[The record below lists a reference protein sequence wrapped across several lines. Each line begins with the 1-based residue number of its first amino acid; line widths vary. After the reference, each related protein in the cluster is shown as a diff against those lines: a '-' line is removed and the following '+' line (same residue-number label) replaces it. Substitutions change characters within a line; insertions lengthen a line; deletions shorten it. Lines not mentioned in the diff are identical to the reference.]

1 MVKKKTED
9 VLAAMAREQQQET
22 EHKIR
27 ARKIDNAARWAVEK
41 AESEKRIA
49 ELEREIEDLRDVNA
63 LADALRAD
71 PSKPYKLTRTERSHK
86 TKEAVACLMLSDL
99 HFEERVDPREVNGL
113 NEYNLEIAVDRCD
126 RLLVG
131 FDWYLQ
137 TMRARATEPG
147 GYKIRKLF
155 VPCLGDNVTNWLHGD
170 EDSAS
175 NFLTPNAALLFA
187 KDRLIQIF
195 DGLLA
200 MPDVAEVFAPIIPG
214 NHDRMPGTR
223 KNPHRGR
230 TEKSLAVLLAAF
242 LNERYR
248 DEPRISFELSYSA
261 NHYTD
266 VFGHDVRSMHGDGFG
281 YNRGVGGIYVG
292 ARRYIG
298 SLNTTRP
305 AAVTLFGHHHQ
316 HKVDANWVSNTSLI
330 GYTAYSAN
338 LGYEFEPAGQVA
350 LLFDRDRGK
359 RFPVNLQVQKVDSWA

>member
-1 MVKKKTED
+1 MVKKTTKAKLD
-9 VLAAMAREQQQET
+9 GVLASMAREQQQET
-22 EHKIR
+22 EHRIR
-27 ARKIDNAARWAVEK
+27 ARKIDSAARLAAEK
-41 AESEKRIA
+41 AEADKRIA
-49 ELEREIEDLRDVNA
+49 ELEREVEDLREVNE
-63 LADALRAD
+63 LARCLRAD
-71 PSKPYKLTRTERSHK
+71 ETKPYRMTRTERSHK
-86 TKEAVACLMLSDL
+86 TKEAIACLMLSDL
-99 HFEERVDPREVNGL
+99 HFEEHVDPREVNGL
-113 NEYNLEIAVDRCD
+113 NEYNPEIAIDRCD
-126 RLLVG
+126 RLLIG

-137 TMRARATEPG
+137 LMRGSES
-147 GYKIRKLF
+147 YKIRKLF

-170 EDSAS
+170 EDTAS
-175 NFLTPNAALLFA
+175 NFFTPNAAVIFA
-187 KDRLIQIF
+187 KDRLIQIL

-200 MPDVAEVFAPIIPG
+200 LPDVEEIFVPLVPG

-230 TEKSLAVLLAAF
+230 TEKSNVVLLAAF
-242 LNERYR
+242 LHERYR
-248 DEPRISFELSYSA
+248 DEPRIKFELSYSA
-261 NHYTD
+261 NHYTNI
-266 VFGHDVRSMHGDGFG
+266 FGHEVRGMHGDGFG

-292 ARRYIG
+292 ARRHIG

-316 HKVDANWVSNTSLI
+316 HKVDSNWVSNTSLI